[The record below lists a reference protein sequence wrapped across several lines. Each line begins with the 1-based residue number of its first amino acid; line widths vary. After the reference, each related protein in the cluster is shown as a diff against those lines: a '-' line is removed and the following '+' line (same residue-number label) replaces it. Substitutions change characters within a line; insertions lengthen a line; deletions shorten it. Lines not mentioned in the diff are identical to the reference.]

1 MMGRDGDD
9 GIIPRIVESLF
20 DTMQHDTTGETKVW
34 VSYLEIY
41 NERIQDL
48 LSAGGVAEGEVL
60 QIFDHP
66 KYGVVVPGIFE
77 CPVESMDEV
86 QRLMDYGIKRRAVGA
101 TNMNSHSSR
110 SHAVFTLRLERSARD
125 GLGEG
130 EEVGDAKVSLNS
142 RLNLVDLSGSE
153 RTSKTG
159 ADGDRLR
166 EGTAINQSL
175 TNLGV
180 CIRELAEKAGRWSS
194 GEYHIPFRNSKL
206 TFLLKDSL
214 SGNSRTFMLA
224 AISPSPSETE
234 ETLGE
239 MVIDR
244 HNWLRRSLGEWE
256 VRLTPEKLRNQSAY
270 DMVQELQAEIRNL
283 KREVDEHRRLAVERE
298 ENQIDPEVHEQLQ
311 DELKMREKVMQSMK
325 GRFENQLLE
334 AKRLAVERQR
344 LLNNYGLA
352 EVEAGEGRTPYLH
365 NVSPDPLLS
374 GRLIYRIPLKTVV
387 SIGSAHDNRIVLQGL
402 GMTRHLATLET
413 EEGKEVE
420 LKLCGS
426 PSKCRVVVNRKV
438 VQSTVKLR
446 NGDRIVFGRAF
457 TMTLVFLGP
466 PPPIPDDLGE
476 SWEELETSKAFQ
488 RFSRTPDGLRE
499 ELSRVNG
506 NAWKGVMRVLEELCP
521 AVDEANEISEDLKP
535 VEKNRYFFELASMY
549 SGQYD
554 DADDPDE
561 IDPREFLVVRV
572 LTKPVGAEKFRA
584 KYTWMVDRFMDRLE
598 RLRDVYHKYHRLTY
612 AERAEENGY
621 GGGWDAKVPV
631 DVECPPCS
639 DPWREL
645 SLGEWEQLR
654 AEAIVADRKSTAFR
668 DSAKK
673 VAMVNRAVGRFQAV
687 RTAVLPP
694 SSETSAGTQERVKEF
709 DRIDEMIREAFSG
722 MKDHLRMVEELRVS
736 AEG

>member
-66 KYGVVVPGIFE
+66 KYGVVVPGISE

-234 ETLGE
+234 ETL
-239 MVIDR
+239 
-244 HNWLRRSLGEWE
+244 
-256 VRLTPEKLRNQSAY
+256 

-298 ENQIDPEVHEQLQ
+298 ENQNVVSLVDPEVHEQLQ

-352 EVEAGEGRTPYLH
+352 EVVAPWIADRMG
-365 NVSPDPLLS
+365 
-374 GRLIYRIPLKTVV
+374 YRIPLKTVV

-457 TMTLVFLGP
+457 TMTLVVFLGP

-709 DRIDEMIREAFSG
+709 DRIDEMVGREGSCYYHPNTSDTDRSLIFMNTLIREAFSG

>member
-1 MMGRDGDD
+1 YSDIGSEILRQGLVGYNGCLFAYGQTGSGKSYTMMGRDGDD

-20 DTMQHDTTGETKVW
+20 ETMQHDTTGETKVW

-60 QIFDHP
+60 QIFEHP
-66 KYGVVVPGIFE
+66 KYGVVVPGISE

-125 GLGEG
+125 GYGEG

-224 AISPSPSETE
+224 AISPSPSEAE
-234 ETLGE
+234 ETLGT
-239 MVIDR
+239 
-244 HNWLRRSLGEWE
+244 LRFASS
-256 VRLTPEKLRNQSAY
+256 VKTIKTSARQNFGTQN
-270 DMVQELQAEIRNL
+270 MVQELQAEIRNL

-298 ENQIDPEVHEQLQ
+298 ENLIDPEVHEQLR

-325 GRFENQLLE
+325 GRFENQLAD

-352 EVEAGEGRTPYLH
+352 EVEAGEGRMPYLH

-374 GRLIYRIPLKTVV
+374 GRL
-387 SIGSAHDNRIVLQGL
+387 
-402 GMTRHLATLET
+402 
-413 EEGKEVE
+413 
-420 LKLCGS
+420 
-426 PSKCRVVVNRKV
+426 
-438 VQSTVKLR
+438 
-446 NGDRIVFGRAF
+446 
-457 TMTLVFLGP
+457 
-466 PPPIPDDLGE
+466 
-476 SWEELETSKAFQ
+476 
-488 RFSRTPDGLRE
+488 
-499 ELSRVNG
+499 
-506 NAWKGVMRVLEELCP
+506 
-521 AVDEANEISEDLKP
+521 
-535 VEKNRYFFELASMY
+535 
-549 SGQYD
+549 
-554 DADDPDE
+554 
-561 IDPREFLVVRV
+561 
-572 LTKPVGAEKFRA
+572 
-584 KYTWMVDRFMDRLE
+584 
-598 RLRDVYHKYHRLTY
+598 
-612 AERAEENGY
+612 
-621 GGGWDAKVPV
+621 
-631 DVECPPCS
+631 
-639 DPWREL
+639 
-645 SLGEWEQLR
+645 
-654 AEAIVADRKSTAFR
+654 
-668 DSAKK
+668 
-673 VAMVNRAVGRFQAV
+673 
-687 RTAVLPP
+687 
-694 SSETSAGTQERVKEF
+694 
-709 DRIDEMIREAFSG
+709 
-722 MKDHLRMVEELRVS
+722 
-736 AEG
+736 

>member
-60 QIFDHP
+60 QIFEHP
-66 KYGVVVPGIFE
+66 KYGVVVPGISE
-77 CPVESMDEV
+77 CPVESVDEV

-125 GLGEG
+125 DHGKG
-130 EEVGDAKVSLNS
+130 EECGDAKVSLNS

-224 AISPSPSETE
+224 AISPSSSETE
-234 ETLGE
+234 ETL
-239 MVIDR
+239 
-244 HNWLRRSLGEWE
+244 
-256 VRLTPEKLRNQSAY
+256 

-298 ENQIDPEVHEQLQ
+298 ENQIDPEIHEQLQ

-325 GRFENQLLE
+325 GRFENQLAD

-352 EVEAGEGRTPYLH
+352 EVEAGEGRMPYLH

-387 SIGSAHDNRIVLQGL
+387 SIGSAPDNRIVLQGL

-413 EEGKEVE
+413 EEGKEVLRVE

-438 VQSTVKLR
+438 VQGTVMLR

-457 TMTLVFLGP
+457 TMALVVPLSP

-476 SWEELETSKAFQ
+476 SWEELETSKAYR
-488 RFSRTPDGLRE
+488 RFSRTLDGLRE

-506 NAWKGVMRVLEELCP
+506 SAWKGVMRVLEELCP

-535 VEKNRYFFELASMY
+535 IGLRNRYFFELASIY
-549 SGQYD
+549 SGQCD
-554 DADDPDE
+554 DFDDPDE
-561 IDPREFLVVRV
+561 IDPREFLVLRV

-584 KYTWMVDRFMDRLE
+584 KLTALADCRL
-598 RLRDVYHKYHRLTY
+598 
-612 AERAEENGY
+612 
-621 GGGWDAKVPV
+621 
-631 DVECPPCS
+631 S
-639 DPWREL
+639 
-645 SLGEWEQLR
+645 
-654 AEAIVADRKSTAFR
+654 
-668 DSAKK
+668 
-673 VAMVNRAVGRFQAV
+673 
-687 RTAVLPP
+687 
-694 SSETSAGTQERVKEF
+694 
-709 DRIDEMIREAFSG
+709 
-722 MKDHLRMVEELRVS
+722 
-736 AEG
+736 